1 MVQAAQFPLHL
12 QSLLLHSPLQ
22 QNNRR
27 VFSPHRFFAAPSP
40 FSRSLPPNWAPA
52 APGAAPASAGGSSS
66 DDGTL
71 QRGAADPCSSA
82 SRIVNEIRSSSEA
95 TTTMAFGFNASNN
108 TMTGGAGNI
117 NAGPDLETIQTEVS
131 SNIFVAWLLN
141 LLQYFFFFFPFVVF
155 LLNGQPKVTIR
166 PLTRKSLYM

>member
-141 LLQYFFFFFPFVVF
+141 LLQYFFFFF
-155 LLNGQPKVTIR
+155 LL
-166 PLTRKSLYM
+166 LSFC

>member
-1 MVQAAQFPLHL
+1 MVQAAQYPLHL

-52 APGAAPASAGGSSS
+52 APGAASAGGSSS

-71 QRGAADPCSSA
+71 QRGAADPCPSA

-108 TMTGGAGNI
+108 TMNGGAGNV

-131 SNIFVAWLLN
+131 SNIFVAWLLD
-141 LLQYFFFFFPFVVF
+141 LLQFFFPPFVVF
-155 LLNGQPKVTIR
+155 LLNRQPKMLIR
-166 PLTRKSLYM
+166 PLTRNSLYM